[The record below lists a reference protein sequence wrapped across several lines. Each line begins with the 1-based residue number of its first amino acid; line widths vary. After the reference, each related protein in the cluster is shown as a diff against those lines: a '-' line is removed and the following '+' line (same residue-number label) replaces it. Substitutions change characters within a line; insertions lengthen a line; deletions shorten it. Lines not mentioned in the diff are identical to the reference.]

1 MISARRAPTPSPHRA
16 RASSYDFNTHPSDH
30 RSRVPPSAR
39 ARVRARVSLKTFIP
53 PLRPQYDHRAAPDT
67 RSHISV
73 GRRAR
78 GQTAAGALISIVS
91 RARVR
96 RHTRAPAR
104 PRRLARASRADRRA
118 IALSARARRPG
129 APTRA
134 FSRARAFN

>member
-1 MISARRAPTPSPHRA
+1 MILIPTHRIIDRASLRA
-16 RASSYDFNTHPSDH
+16 RA
-30 RSRVPPSAR
+30 RSRAR
-39 ARVRARVSLKTFIP
+39 LPKNFKTFIP

-134 FSRARAFN
+134 LSRARAFN